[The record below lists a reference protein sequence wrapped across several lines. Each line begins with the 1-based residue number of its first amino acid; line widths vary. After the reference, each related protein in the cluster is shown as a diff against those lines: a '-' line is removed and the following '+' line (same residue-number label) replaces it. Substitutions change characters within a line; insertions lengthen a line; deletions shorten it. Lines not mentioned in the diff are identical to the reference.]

1 MTNCSFCYKRV
12 ETGWYHPACSMKF
25 FGTTHVPVLE
35 LDREKLN
42 KLAQITVNERLALTG
57 VQPKISVSLNGER
70 GNKRLTLV
78 GLWGDYILKPQSADF
93 PFMPEIEDLTM
104 HLARLFKIETAEHA
118 LIRTSTEELVYI
130 TKRFDRKKGKKIHV
144 EDLCQLSELLTE
156 QKYKS
161 SYERVGKIIR
171 QYTANSGLDAISYF
185 RLVLFSFLTGNNDM
199 HLKNFSLMHS
209 DKGILLA
216 PAYDLLN
223 VNLIY
228 PKDKEDLALTLA
240 GRKRKIKRPD
250 FDQLAF
256 SLGITEVVRNN
267 IYKDFSKQMDKS
279 RDWIGRSFLTDKYKE
294 GYEKTLR
301 YKLKQMGDFDT
312 FVN

>member
-1 MTNCSFCYKRV
+1 MTNCLFCYQPV
-12 ETGWYHPACSMKF
+12 EKGEYHNACSKKF
-25 FGTTHVPVLE
+25 FGTTQVPVLE
-35 LDREKLN
+35 LDQEQLS

-57 VQPKISVSLNGER
+57 VQPKIPLSLNGEK

-93 PFMPEIEDLTM
+93 AFMPEVEDLTM
-104 HLARLFKIETAEHA
+104 HLAKLFKIETAEHA
-118 LIRTSTEELVYI
+118 LIRTSTGEIAYI
-130 TKRFDRKKGKKIHV
+130 TKRFDRLNGKKIHV

-171 QYTANSGLDAISYF
+171 QYATNSGLDVIKYF

-199 HLKNFSLMHS
+199 HLKNFSLMHM
-209 DKGILLA
+209 DKGILFS

-228 PKDKEDLALTLA
+228 PEDQEDLALTLG
-240 GRKRKIKRPD
+240 GRKRKVKRAD
-250 FDQLAF
+250 FDHLAT
-256 SLGITEVVRNN
+256 SLGIAEIVRDN
-267 IYKDFSKQMDKS
+267 IYKDFIKQTDKLN
-279 RDWIGRSFLTDKYKE
+279 DWISRSFLTDDYKE
-294 GYEKTLR
+294 EYARIVANKI
-301 YKLKQMGDFDT
+301 KQIGL
-312 FVN
+312 